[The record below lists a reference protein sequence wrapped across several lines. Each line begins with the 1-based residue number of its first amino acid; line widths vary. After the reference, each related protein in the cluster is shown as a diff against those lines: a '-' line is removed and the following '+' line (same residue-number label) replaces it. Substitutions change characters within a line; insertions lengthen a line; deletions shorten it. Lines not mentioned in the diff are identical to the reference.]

1 MQISNA
7 RNRYNVRD
15 PFYLRIVRSVFKV
28 MHAAAFIALMA
39 MMAVVVANIIGRIFF
54 KAPIMGTLEI
64 AGFSGV
70 VFVAVAVGFAQRE
83 RRNVYVDVVVKRFPP
98 RVRLIVDGFTHLL
111 GLIGVGFLLWAVTE
125 SAVEAMIDG
134 EITLMLS
141 VKTYPFRFIWAV
153 GLLVLCGFLLQHF
166 IKFLKEYLKG

>member
-1 MQISNA
+1 MH
-7 RNRYNVRD
+7 D
-15 PFYLRIVRSVFKV
+15 PFYLRFVRSMFKV

-54 KAPIMGTLEI
+54 KAPVMGTLEI

-83 RRNVYVDVVVKRFPP
+83 RRNVYVDIVVKHFSP
-98 RVRLIVDGFTHLL
+98 RYRGLVDSFTHLL
-111 GLIGVGFLLWAVTE
+111 ALIGVGFLLWAVTE
-125 SAVEAMIDG
+125 SAFEAMSDG

-141 VKTYPFRFIWAV
+141 VKTFPFRFIWAA
-153 GLLVLCGFLLQHF
+153 GLFVLCGFLLQHF
-166 IKFLKEYLKG
+166 IKFIKECLKA

>member
-1 MQISNA
+1 MQINDT
-7 RNRYNVRD
+7 RIRYKMRD
-15 PFYLRIVRSVFKV
+15 PFYLRFVRWSFKA

-70 VFVAVAVGFAQRE
+70 IFVAVAVGFAQRE
-83 RRNVYVDVVVKRFPP
+83 RRNVYVDIVVKHFPRRF
-98 RVRLIVDGFTHLL
+98 RMLVDSFTHLL
-111 GLIGVGFLLWAVTE
+111 CLIGVGFLIWAVTE
-125 SAVEAMIDG
+125 SAFEALIDG

-141 VKTYPFRFIWAV
+141 VKTFPFRFIWAA
-153 GLLVLCGFLLQHF
+153 GLLVLFGFLLQHLIKF
-166 IKFLKEYLKG
+166 IKECLKA

>member
-1 MQISNA
+1 MH
-7 RNRYNVRD
+7 D
-15 PFYLRIVRSVFKV
+15 PFYLRFVRSVFKV

-54 KAPIMGTLEI
+54 KAPVMGTLEI

-70 VFVAVAVGFAQRE
+70 IFVAVAVGFAQRE
-83 RRNVYVDVVVKRFPP
+83 RRNVYVDIVVKHFPT
-98 RVRLIVDGFTHLL
+98 RVRLLVDSFTYLL

-125 SAVEAMIDG
+125 SAFEAMFDG

-141 VKTYPFRFIWAV
+141 VKTYPFRFIWAA
-153 GLLVLCGFLLQHF
+153 GLLVLCGFLLQHLIKF
-166 IKFLKEYLKG
+166 IKECFKA